1 MTGITYQRVDIDMNH
16 ASTCVLAF
24 LFPVRVDAGRR
35 GSPAHPSVRGGQDAG
50 GCGRIDG
57 RNTLADHLEGRQG
70 GGSWEKDKRGLDLP
84 YTHYS

>member
-57 RNTLADHLEGRQG
+57 RNTLG
-70 GGSWEKDKRGLDLP
+70 GGVGRKTSEERVRP
-84 YTHYS
+84 THTI